1 MRIGYLS
8 ILAALALAACG
19 SDVPAP
25 DAPQAET
32 TSRTEAGDAMAVMG
46 PELRIL
52 AFGNS
57 LFAVSWQDK
66 DGATV
71 ANIQDFDR
79 QVVYSLATMP
89 DGRLMRMIGAIDITS
104 PSTVPQ
110 DDRPGRNRSRAL
122 HSAPMK
128 SRTFADAPERQNDWR
143 TRHG

>member
-1 MRIGYLS
+1 MSLDRFPVGLEMEVSYPEFKVSLS
-8 ILAALALAACG
+8 LL
-19 SDVPAP
+19 S
-25 DAPQAET
+25 T
-32 TSRTEAGDAMAVMG
+32 TQ
-46 PELRIL
+46 L
-52 AFGNS
+52 AFEIKQGPSARAEIVDINVMPLGNS

-122 HSAPMK
+122 HSAPVK
-128 SRTFADAPERQNDWR
+128 SRAFADAPERQNDWR